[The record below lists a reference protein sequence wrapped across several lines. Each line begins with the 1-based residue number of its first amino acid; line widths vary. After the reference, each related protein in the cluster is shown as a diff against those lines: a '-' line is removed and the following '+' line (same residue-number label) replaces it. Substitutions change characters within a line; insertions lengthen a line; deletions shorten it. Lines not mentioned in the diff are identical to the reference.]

1 MTLDTSFNNIRV
13 SNQLTKGVT
22 VETVFQSTSDLKQ
35 MREIK
40 YNQVLKAYREGELSV
55 APLDIWFLFDD
66 MGFYTDIGNDMW
78 NYDDEKNMLFD
89 AQNINK
95 DGSLIPITEAM
106 FRDDIIGDLKVYS
119 VLDLLDEENSDP
131 TPICVVEHHEFLI
144 AKLELRVRQLEAKIR
159 GGIPESIA
167 PDVMDIVL
175 EHERHLI
182 DD

>member
-1 MTLDTSFNNIRV
+1 M
-13 SNQLTKGVT
+13 
-22 VETVFQSTSDLKQ
+22 ETVFQSTSDLKQ

-40 YNQVLKAYREGELSV
+40 YKQVLKAYREGELSV

-78 NYDDEKNMLFD
+78 NYDSEKNMLFD

>member
-1 MTLDTSFNNIRV
+1 M
-13 SNQLTKGVT
+13 
-22 VETVFQSTSDLKQ
+22 ETVFQSTSDLKQ

-40 YNQVLKAYREGELSV
+40 YKQVLKAYREGELSV

>member
-1 MTLDTSFNNIRV
+1 
-13 SNQLTKGVT
+13 

-175 EHERHLI
+175 EHERYLT
-182 DD
+182 

>member
-1 MTLDTSFNNIRV
+1 
-13 SNQLTKGVT
+13 

>member
-1 MTLDTSFNNIRV
+1 M
-13 SNQLTKGVT
+13 
-22 VETVFQSTSDLKQ
+22 ETVFQSTSDLKQ

-175 EHERHLI
+175 EHERYLT
-182 DD
+182 

>member
-1 MTLDTSFNNIRV
+1 M
-13 SNQLTKGVT
+13 
-22 VETVFQSTSDLKQ
+22 ETVFQSTSDLKQ

>member
-1 MTLDTSFNNIRV
+1 M
-13 SNQLTKGVT
+13 
-22 VETVFQSTSDLKQ
+22 ETVFQSTSDLKQ

-40 YNQVLKAYREGELSV
+40 YKQVLKAYRDGELSV

-66 MGFYTDIGNDMW
+66 MGFYTDVGDDMW
-78 NYDDEKNMLFD
+78 NYDSEKNMLFD

-131 TPICVVEHHEFLI
+131 TPICVVEHHKFLI
-144 AKLELRVRQLEAKIR
+144 AKLELRVLQLEHKIR
-159 GGIPESIA
+159 GNVPESIA

-175 EHERHLI
+175 EHERYIKHI
-182 DD
+182 DGKETLA

>member
-1 MTLDTSFNNIRV
+1 MKTL
-13 SNQLTKGVT
+13 
-22 VETVFQSTSDLKQ
+22 FQSTSDLKQ

-40 YNQVLKAYREGELSV
+40 YKQVLKAYRDGELSV
-55 APLDIWFLFDD
+55 APLEVMFLFDD
-66 MGFYTDIGNDMW
+66 MGFYTDVGDDMW
-78 NYDDEKNMLFD
+78 TYDSDKDMLFD

-131 TPICVVEHHEFLI
+131 TPIWVVEHHKFLI
-144 AKLELRVRQLEAKIR
+144 AKLELRVLQLEAKIR
-159 GGIPESIA
+159 GNDPESIA

-175 EHERHLI
+175 EHERYLT
-182 DD
+182 